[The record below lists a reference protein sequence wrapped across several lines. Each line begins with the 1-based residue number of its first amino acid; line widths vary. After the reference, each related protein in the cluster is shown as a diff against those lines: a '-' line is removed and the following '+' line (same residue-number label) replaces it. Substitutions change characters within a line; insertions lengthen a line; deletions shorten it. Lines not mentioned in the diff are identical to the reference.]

1 MMLVLL
7 FGMKYVNSNMLMHH
21 YSFNIFFFEKDGTLV
36 NRMQV
41 HLKEVKCIIT
51 LGRLIVSGSVDSS
64 LIIWDTK
71 VSNINFN
78 S

>member
-7 FGMKYVNSNMLMHH
+7 FGMKYVNSNMLMRH